1 LKVNRYVLVQTA
13 VGDYRQSVLEKVT
26 KTLGEKFEL
35 FTGSEYFEES
45 TKTRVIAPVIPL
57 VTKNIF
63 LFNRKVLLQPFVIFP
78 AISASHLILEM
89 NPRILNT
96 WIILIVRK
104 ILGKKTVL
112 WGHAWPRNGASSN
125 TDKLRN
131 ILRQLADHILVYT
144 DTQQN
149 ELLSRMPAKSISSA
163 PNALY
168 SKNDMWVE
176 DQHRS
181 NFIYVGRLVATKK
194 IKLLIKAFYGSG
206 LHSKGA
212 ILTIVGDG
220 PEFEACKTLIDTLN
234 IGESVLLTGH
244 VSDLNTLRKLYSK
257 SIASVSPGYVG
268 LSITQSFSFGTPMIV
283 SEDENHSPEIEAVR
297 VGFNS
302 EYFTTDSVESL
313 SNVMKSFWINMN
325 SWKAK
330 EKIIIEDCKKR
341 YSTEV
346 MAERIL
352 EAFEKCNR

>member
-1 LKVNRYVLVQTA
+1 
-13 VGDYRQSVLEKVT
+13 
-26 KTLGEKFEL
+26 
-35 FTGSEYFEES
+35 
-45 TKTRVIAPVIPL
+45 
-57 VTKNIF
+57 
-63 LFNRKVLLQPFVIFP
+63 
-78 AISASHLILEM
+78 M